1 MHGIVPRPVFIS
13 LAIALSGGL
22 TIFARHVELGGL
34 SLGYVFMPLT
44 TLLTL
49 LLAATAPQSSGPRY
63 QWSVVAGL
71 LFSLAGDVCL
81 MLPKD
86 LFLAGLLA
94 FLVAH
99 LCYLVAFTADCRFAS
114 RFGPFAV
121 CGGIGLVV
129 LVVLWAR
136 LPAALRLPVGLYA
149 GALLTMAAQAAS
161 RAVKLR
167 AVTATA
173 AAIGAGLFVV
183 SDTLLAINRFGCD
196 LPASRLLVLGTYFTA
211 QWLIARSVYGRRSAV
226 VFTV

>member
-22 TIFARHVELGGL
+22 TIFARNVELGGL

-44 TLLTL
+44 TLLIL

-99 LCYLVAFTADCRFAS
+99 VCYLVAFTADCRFAA
-114 RFGPFAV
+114 RLGPFAV

-136 LPAALRLPVGLYA
+136 LPAALRLPVVLYA
-149 GALLTMAAQAAS
+149 GALLAMAAQAAS
-161 RAVKLR
+161 RAVELR
-167 AVTATA
+167 AVPATA

-226 VFTV
+226 GIH

>member
-1 MHGIVPRPVFIS
+1 VHGIVPRPVFIS

-22 TIFARHVELGGL
+22 TIFARNVELGGL
-34 SLGYVFMPLT
+34 SLGYLFMPLT
-44 TLLTL
+44 TLLIL

-63 QWSVVAGL
+63 QWGVVAGL

-99 LCYLVAFTADCRFAS
+99 VCYLVAFTADCRFAA
-114 RFGPFAV
+114 RLVPFAV

-136 LPAALRLPVGLYA
+136 LPAALRLPVVLYA
-149 GALLTMAAQAAS
+149 GALLAMAAQAAS
-161 RAVKLR
+161 RAVELR
-167 AVTATA
+167 AVPATA

-183 SDTLLAINRFGCD
+183 SDTLLVINRFGCD

>member
-1 MHGIVPRPVFIS
+1 MHGIFPRPVFIS

-22 TIFARHVELGGL
+22 TIFARNVELGGL

-44 TLLTL
+44 TLLIL
-49 LLAATAPQSSGPRY
+49 LLAATAPQSSCPRY

-99 LCYLVAFTADCRFAS
+99 MCYLVAFTADCRFAS
-114 RFGPFAV
+114 RLVPFAV
-121 CGGIGLVV
+121 WGGIGLVV

-136 LPAALRLPVGLYA
+136 LPAALRLPVVLYA
-149 GALLTMAAQAAS
+149 GALLAMAAQAAS
-161 RAVKLR
+161 RAVELR
-167 AVTATA
+167 AVPATA

-183 SDTLLAINRFGCD
+183 SDTLLASNRFGGD

-211 QWLIARSVYGRRSAV
+211 QWLIARSVYQRRSAV
-226 VFTV
+226 GVP